1 MACHISQSGR
11 GFSHLLLLRVCFFV
25 SYILSGTV
33 VFSFFRVTLFPL
45 LSSEFII
52 FKLEQIALNNQDTKN
67 LGNYPQR
74 KQRGLFTGNTTLRFV
89 AADREFGY
97 WLMLS

>member
-1 MACHISQSGR
+1 V
-11 GFSHLLLLRVCFFV
+11 FVFFV